1 MADIEGIKVVNPSLI
16 KRAKELSK
24 KYNIPLL
31 GSKSVEIY
39 LSMDNQPILHS
50 GEDKLENSFTSG
62 KFSTRISRYQS
73 ETLLKKAIGWHSTTQ
88 KHILD
93 ATGGLGH
100 DSFILALLGQKITLL
115 EKNTGLCILIEEALH
130 NLPKLPYFNDAK
142 NNISIINS
150 DSRTFLSSVEN
161 FDIVYIDPMF
171 NSKKKLKR
179 TKQME
184 FLDNY
189 LKEYDDPSAEF
200 YESNFKKLVIKRE
213 LRATPSIKDCSALS
227 FKGSSVRYDIYSKG
241 EK

>member
-1 MADIEGIKVVNPSLI
+1 MADIEGIKVVNLSYM
-16 KRAKELSK
+16 KRARELSK
-24 KYNIPLL
+24 KYNISLL
-31 GSKSVEIY
+31 DSKSAETY
-39 LSMDNQPILHS
+39 LFLDDQSILHS
-50 GEDKLENSFTSG
+50 GSNKLENSFTSG
-62 KFSTRISRYQS
+62 KFSTRISQYQG
-73 ETLLKKAIGWHSTTQ
+73 ENLLKKAIGWQSKTQ

-115 EKNTGLCILIEEALH
+115 EKNKGLCILIEEALH
-130 NLPKLPYFNDAK
+130 NLPNLPYFKNAK

-150 DSRTFLSSVEN
+150 DSRAFLSSAEN
-161 FDIVYIDPMF
+161 FDVIYIDPMF

-189 LKEYDDPSAEF
+189 LNEYDDPSAEF
-200 YESNFKKLVIKRE
+200 YESNFKRLVIKKE
-213 LRATPSIKDCSALS
+213 LRATSSIKDCSALS
-227 FKGSSVRYDIYSKG
+227 FRGSSVRYDIYSRG

>member
-1 MADIEGIKVVNPSLI
+1 MADIEGIKALNLDF
-16 KRAKELSK
+16 KERAIELSK

-31 GSKSVEIY
+31 DSKSAETY
-39 LSMDNQPILHS
+39 LSIDNQSILHS
-50 GEDKLENSFTSG
+50 GSNKLENSFTSG
-62 KFSTRISRYQS
+62 KFSTRISHYQN
-73 ETLLKKAIGWHSTTQ
+73 ENLLKKAIGWQSTAQ

-115 EKNTGLCILIEEALH
+115 EKNVGLCILIEESLN
-130 NLPKLPYFNDAK
+130 NLPNLPYFEDAK
-142 NNISIINS
+142 ENISIINS
-150 DSRTFLSSVEN
+150 DSRAFLSSVEN
-161 FDIVYIDPMF
+161 FDVVYIDPMF

-200 YESNFKKLVIKRE
+200 YESNFKRLVIKKE
-213 LRATPSIKDCSALS
+213 LRATSSIKDCSALS
-227 FKGSSVRYDIYSKG
+227 FRGSSVRYDIYSKG

>member
-1 MADIEGIKVVNPSLI
+1 MADIEGIKVVNLSYM

-24 KYNIPLL
+24 KYNISLL
-31 GSKSVEIY
+31 DSKSAETY
-39 LSMDNQPILHS
+39 LFLDDQSILHS
-50 GEDKLENSFTSG
+50 GSNKLENSFTSG
-62 KFSTRISRYQS
+62 KFSTRISQYQG
-73 ETLLKKAIGWHSTTQ
+73 ENLLKKAIGWQSKIQ

-100 DSFILALLGQKITLL
+100 DSFIFALLGQKITLL
-115 EKNTGLCILIEEALH
+115 EKNIGLCILIEEALH
-130 NLPKLPYFNDAK
+130 NLPNLPYFKNAK

-150 DSRTFLSSVEN
+150 DSRAFLSSAEN
-161 FDIVYIDPMF
+161 FDVIYIDPMF

-189 LKEYDDPSAEF
+189 LNEYDDPSAEF
-200 YESNFKKLVIKRE
+200 YESNFKRLVIKKE
-213 LRATPSIKDCSALS
+213 LRATSSIKDCSALS
-227 FKGSSVRYDIYSKG
+227 FRGSSVRYDIYSRG